1 MGNFPSTHARI
12 WNELGKIANDNT
24 KIKMLETLLN
34 GPEYVDSLKRAG
46 LYADTISWMASV
58 KRGQW
63 IQFPV
68 YIPPEPTSSVLTKQA
83 PAKRAMDYL
92 HEAYDLLGL
101 SDDEPLTLVGLKA
114 AYRKKAVSCHP
125 DKPGGNAE
133 QFDALTKAFLY
144 LEEVYKKLIPKAVR
158 PDSDAPVVTMES
170 AKKHRNDSSLP
181 DFNESNS
188 ISLVVRG
195 EETVGGNSRNT
206 INQYKAP
213 VEDNEKPIQINPKK
227 LDMNVFNRLF
237 EQNRLPDPEKDDGY
251 GDWLKV
257 QEPVKKSAG
266 LTTRGKFNLD
276 VFNKAFETEARE
288 AERAETRTLAK
299 YNNPDALI
307 LTPQAVLLGG
317 EKPSEYT
324 AAPGSKV
331 QYTDLKAAYSTR
343 TTFSQEVSDAKM
355 VNKSFSQAKAERES
369 EPAPASAQEMARLA
383 DLARA
388 TEQAER
394 ARQMRVAA
402 RDTDATMYHE
412 KLKSRM
418 LIRE

>member
-1 MGNFPSTHARI
+1 MGNFPSNHARI

-46 LYADTISWMASV
+46 LYADTMTWMASV

-92 HEAYDLLGL
+92 HEAYELLGL
-101 SDDEPLTLVGLKA
+101 SDDEPLTLVVLKA

-144 LEEVYKKLIPKAVR
+144 LEEVYKKLVPKGLR
-158 PDSDAPVVTMES
+158 PDSEAKPVTMES
-170 AKKHRNDSSLP
+170 AVKYRNDPSLP
-181 DFNESNS
+181 QFEENNS
-188 ISLVVRG
+188 ISMVVRD
-195 EETVGGNSRNT
+195 ESL
-206 INQYKAP
+206 P
-213 VEDNEKPIQINPKK
+213 VRPVYRQMPTASAEDDTPIQINPKK

-251 GDWLKV
+251 GDWLKT
-257 QEPVKKSAG
+257 QEPAVKKSGTAG
-266 LTTRGKFNLD
+266 LNSRGKFNLD
-276 VFNKAFETEARE
+276 VFNKAFETEAKE
-288 AERAETRTLAK
+288 LERVEGRTIAK

-343 TTFSQEVSDAKM
+343 TTFSQEVNDAKV

-369 EPAPASAQEMARLA
+369 EPTPASAQEMARIA
-383 DLARA
+383 EMARA

-394 ARQMRVAA
+394 ARQMRVAS